1 MEKQE
6 AKKRIEKLKKL
17 INRNRYLY
25 HVLDKQEI
33 SDEAFD
39 SLKHELLKL
48 ETEYPEFVTPDSPTQ
63 RVGGKPLDKFKKVEH
78 SSPMLSIEDIFSEDE
93 LGDWENYLKT
103 KLLQSKSEGGK
114 EREALFD
121 QGDEDKSSS
130 SSSLSRNES
139 SLLEYF
145 VEPKIDGFAITLIY
159 ENGVFSTGATRGS
172 GLIGEDVSMNLK
184 TISSIPLKLEIRE
197 KFPNDRI
204 EKRVKELIDKGI
216 IEIRG
221 EVYMQK
227 ADFADF
233 NKRMVKKGEA
243 PYANPRNLAAGSIRQ
258 LNPKL
263 AASRPLK
270 FLGYDIV
277 SDMGQTKHSEEHQIL
292 ASLGFK
298 SATGKVYSRLS
309 DILDFWKNIARKR
322 ANLPFQI
329 DGVVISVNDNA
340 IFRKLGVA
348 GKSPRGIRAFKFSP
362 KQNTTKIL
370 DVKFQVGRT
379 GAITPVAVLSP
390 VQIEGV
396 TITRATLH
404 NEEEI
409 KRLGVKIGDTVIVER
424 AGDVIPAVS
433 RVISDLR
440 TGKEKGIIFPRV
452 CPGCKTKLKKDVSEA
467 IWRCPNVNCP
477 SRKRENLYHFVSR
490 KAFDVEGLGPRII
503 NQLADRGLIS
513 NPADIFKLKEGDLM
527 LLEGFAEKSAKNL
540 VEAIQKSKEIPLAR
554 FIFSLG
560 IRHIGE
566 ETAHDL
572 ANHFAD
578 IDDLRK
584 SGKEELERISGIGG
598 KVSESVYKWFQ
609 LKTNTQLLDN
619 LQKIGIKIL
628 PPRKMENKLKG
639 KTFVLTGSLE
649 NITRSEAERKIRLL
663 GGEISSSVSRQTD
676 YLVLGEKPGLK
687 LKKAEKL
694 GVKVIGE
701 KEFLSLL
708 G

>member
-1 MEKQE
+1 MTKEE

-17 INRNRYLY
+17 INRHRYLY

-33 SDEAFD
+33 PDEAFD

-48 ETEYPEFVTPDSPTQ
+48 ETEYPELVTSDSPTQ

-78 SSPMLSIEDIFSEDE
+78 SAPMLSIEDIFSEKE
-93 LGDWENYLKT
+93 LEDWENYLKR
-103 KLLQSKSEGGK
+103 LEKS
-114 EREALFD
+114 
-121 QGDEDKSSS
+121 
-130 SSSLSRNES
+130 NEF
-139 SLLEYF
+139 EYF
-145 VEPKIDGFAITLIY
+145 VEPKIDGFAITLLY
-159 ENGVFSTGATRGS
+159 KNGVFSTGATRGS
-172 GLIGEDVSMNLK
+172 GLIGEDVTINLR
-184 TISSIPLKLEIRE
+184 TISSIPLRLEIRG

-204 EKRVKELIDKGI
+204 EKKVKELMNKGK

-221 EVYMQK
+221 EVYMEK

-233 NKRMVKKGEA
+233 NKRMVKKGVA

-298 SATGKVYSRLS
+298 SATGKVYSKLS
-309 DILDFWKNIARKR
+309 DIVDFWKNIAKKR
-322 ANLPFQI
+322 TNLPFQI
-329 DGVVISVNDNA
+329 DGIVISMNDNA
-340 IFRKLGVA
+340 IFQKLGVA
-348 GKSPRGIRAFKFSP
+348 GKSPRGIRALKFSP

-370 DVKFQVGRT
+370 DVKFQIGRT
-379 GAITPVAVLSP
+379 GAITPVAVLLP

-404 NEEEI
+404 NEDEI
-409 KRLGVKIGDTVIVER
+409 KRLAVKIGDTVIVER

-433 RVISDLR
+433 KTIPDLR
-440 TGKEKGIIFPRV
+440 TGEEKEIIFPRV
-452 CPGCKTKLKKDVSEA
+452 CPTCKTKLKKDASEA
-467 IWRCPNVNCP
+467 IWRCPNINCP

-490 KAFDVEGLGPRII
+490 KAFDIEGLGPKII
-503 NQLADRGLIS
+503 NQLADQNLIS
-513 NPADIFKLKEGDLM
+513 NPADIFELEEGDLM
-527 LLEGFAEKSAKNL
+527 PLERFAEKSANNL
-540 VEAIQKSKEIPLAR
+540 IEAIQKSKEIPLAR

-572 ANHFAD
+572 ADHFGT
-578 IDDLRK
+578 IDNLKK
-584 SGKEELERISGIGG
+584 SGEEELKGISGIGE
-598 KVSESVYKWFQ
+598 KVAESVYDW
-609 LKTNTQLLDN
+609 LKLEKSTQLLDN
-619 LQKIGIKIL
+619 LRRVGIKII
-628 PPRKMENKLKG
+628 PPQKTGKKLEG

-649 NITRSEAERKIRLL
+649 TITRSEAEKRIRLL
-663 GGEISSSVSRQTD
+663 GGEISSSVSKRTD
-676 YLVLGEKPGLK
+676 YVVLGEKPGLK
-687 LKKAEKL
+687 LKEAKKL
-694 GVKVIGE
+694 GVKIIEE
-701 KEFLSLL
+701 KEFLNLSD
-708 G
+708 

>member
-1 MEKQE
+1 MTKDE
-6 AKKRIEKLKKL
+6 AKKRIEKLKEL
-17 INRNRYLY
+17 INRHRYLY
-25 HVLDKQEI
+25 HVMDKQEI

-78 SSPMLSIEDIFSEDE
+78 SLPMLSIEDIFSEDE
-93 LGDWENYLKT
+93 LKDWENYIK
-103 KLLQSKSEGGK
+103 KLEKK
-114 EREALFD
+114 
-121 QGDEDKSSS
+121 
-130 SSSLSRNES
+130 NEF
-139 SLLEYF
+139 EYF
-145 VEPKIDGFAITLIY
+145 IEPKIDGFAITLIY
-159 ENGVFSTGATRGS
+159 ENGVFLIGATRGS
-172 GLIGEDVSMNLK
+172 GLVGEDVSMNLK
-184 TISSIPLKLEIRE
+184 TISSIPLRLEIRG

-204 EKRVKELIDKGI
+204 EKRVKGLINKGR

-221 EVYMQK
+221 EIYMEK

-233 NKRMVKKGEA
+233 NKKMIEKGEA

-258 LNPKL
+258 LDPKL

-298 SATGKVYSRLS
+298 SAAGKVFSRLS
-309 DILDFWKNIARKR
+309 DIVYFWKDIAKKR
-322 ANLPFQI
+322 TNLAFQI

-340 IFRKLGVA
+340 IFQKLGVA

-404 NEEEI
+404 NEDEI

-433 RVISDLR
+433 KAISDLR
-440 TGKEKGIIFPRV
+440 TGKEKEIIFPRV
-452 CPGCKTKLKKDVSEA
+452 CPTCKTELKKEA
-467 IWRCPNVNCP
+467 IEAVWRCPNRNCP
-477 SRKRENLYHFVSR
+477 SRKRGNLYHFVSR
-490 KAFDVEGLGPRII
+490 KAFDIEGLGSQII
-503 NQLADRGLIS
+503 NQLADQGLIN
-513 NPADIFKLKEGDLM
+513 NPADIFELEEGDLM
-527 LLEGFAEKSAKNL
+527 PLERFAEKSSNNL
-540 VEAIQKSKEIPLAR
+540 VEAIQRSKEIPLAR

-572 ANHFAD
+572 ANHFCN
-578 IDDLRK
+578 IDNLKK
-584 SGKEELERISGIGG
+584 SGKEELERIPGIGE
-598 KVSESVYKWFQ
+598 KVAESLYDWLQ
-609 LKTNTQLLDN
+609 LKNNIQLVDN
-619 LQKIGIKIL
+619 LQRVGIKII
-628 PPRKMENKLKG
+628 PPQKTGKKLDG
-639 KTFVLTGSLE
+639 KTFVLTGSLK

-663 GGEISSSVSRQTD
+663 GGEISNSVSKRTN
-676 YLVLGEKPGLK
+676 YVVLGEKPGLK
-687 LKKAEKL
+687 LEKAEKL
-694 GVKVIGE
+694 GVKIIGE

-708 G
+708 D